1 MVLEC
6 FLLLTLS
13 VLLVRS
19 LGIRILY
26 EYYFMRK
33 VLKLFRVVVWV
44 LLLQLILFFCAC
56 VDFFLLIYICECIGV
71 MLTFALLL
79 FGQ

>member
-13 VLLVRS
+13 VFLVRS

-44 LLLQLILFFCAC
+44 LLLQLILCFCAC

>member
-13 VLLVRS
+13 VFLVRS

-56 VDFFLLIYICECIGV
+56 VDFFLSIYICECIGV

>member
-13 VLLVRS
+13 VFLVRS

-44 LLLQLILFFCAC
+44 LLLQLILFFLC
-56 VDFFLLIYICECIGV
+56 VC
-71 MLTFALLL
+71 
-79 FGQ
+79 